1 MDTTLCE
8 FCIRRRDGKCE
19 LGLNTPQ
26 RMSCREFTPGIKSF
40 CSEPGDF
47 VNAAQII
54 QMATFFGIKRAEM
67 KKVKL
72 IASREEEKR

>member
-1 MDTTLCE
+1 
-8 FCIRRRDGKCE
+8 
-19 LGLNTPQ
+19 
-26 RMSCREFTPGIKSF
+26 MSCREFTPGIKNF

-72 IASREEEKR
+72 IASREEEMR